1 MLAFFSAVLLGVT
14 GLNHACLVIAQGRRL
29 HVKDFFVIPHALSAF
44 TAVFITAVL
53 VALGNAFFII
63 AGFAIM
69 YFFAFCA
76 MAAADRGGSPFAAIG
91 RSCSLVSRSDGFM
104 SVFCI
109 TILLYMAGTVTVV
122 GWILL
127 GRVQVLMLARSY
139 VLLSAQSGVP
149 LHPGAGAHGGYGY
162 PGAAGQGYPTGQ
174 GH

>member
-63 AGFAIM
+63 AGLAIM

-104 SVFCI
+104 PVFCI

-127 GRVQVLMLARSY
+127 GPVQVLMLARSY
-139 VLLSAQSGVP
+139 VLLSEQSGVP